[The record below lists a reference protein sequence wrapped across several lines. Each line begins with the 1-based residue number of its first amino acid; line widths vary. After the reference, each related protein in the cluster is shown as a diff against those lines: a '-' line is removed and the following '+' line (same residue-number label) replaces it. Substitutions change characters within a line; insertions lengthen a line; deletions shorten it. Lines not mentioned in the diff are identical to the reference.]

1 MPVASRF
8 SRALRLSLKIVAY
21 FLLGVITL
29 VAVVLLT
36 INLPPVSGWVAE
48 RANAALEPMFRGRLL
63 VRRLGHLDFGGITGA
78 DVEVLD
84 AGGKSVLVAHDIDV
98 RLFWPG
104 IAWNAVVK
112 RPETLNVPI
121 DRIAL
126 DDVEVTLID
135 DGAGSPTI
143 AAAFEPKTP
152 PPEPAEGGGTAIEID
167 ELTIETTRVRG
178 ALAAVGPIDT
188 DLGQLKASLSNDP
201 GGTHVVLQNLDI
213 QARQLPTVGHVEGK
227 LTLDATLPAPPAQ
240 SVTSTNAP
248 IAGGAEAP
256 DAPKPASSTQV
267 YALSPAPLRR
277 ILAGFRGSI
286 AGSDA
291 AADVRLIGEQLAAT
305 FDASSLAPA
314 TISQM
319 VPALSPA
326 APLSLSAKVDGALTK
341 LAFQT
346 RLAQEKSEVAVHGTL
361 TRGEQRS
368 KVAVELTTS
377 GVNLAR
383 LMRDGA
389 ATRINLEGDATLD
402 FGERGGEGNYRLAT
416 ERSEYAG
423 QALPTATVTGQ
434 LQMPAG
440 AALATRGKVQISE
453 PGAPTDI
460 EYDFQA
466 REAGPTVNLSSL
478 TRLQRPARLRE
489 LSDGMQ
495 LTGEV
500 ASRAHYDAGA
510 DQVDAE
516 VRVNLQD
523 LRHPQL
529 RATRLDVAAHAR
541 GRASAPDLEL
551 LANLTGVVAGDRKW
565 SRVRVHTLG
574 TSELFSVDARAYGNR
589 PDEIA
594 VQAVIAP
601 GSEELVR
608 SPRIRVENETGKLL
622 IRSTGVTKKG
632 DRYRVGSLTIDGAG
646 HATASLTYGNGL
658 ERLKLEAQ
666 KLDAGRLLQILGVK
680 SPVKAAKLDIDAEFE
695 NGATPRGKLVANVTE
710 ITLGKLRGGSAQADL
725 QLSSGKISGKADVEL
740 ARGAKTH
747 IAIEGVRSPFGGGP
761 APTLETMTGDIEL
774 TGDLDLARL
783 QPFLPFAGIERAT
796 GQVEFNIAMKRRPG
810 SREPPAFRARVKSRS
825 LVVVSERPDVDQAP
839 TAEQAKMGTPWTLRG
854 IDIDL
859 SAALENQTANLAA
872 RLFDRQGDVFSA
884 AVDFRELGDLSNP
897 RGAFEQAPFKARV
910 TMPRRSFEQWPAPI
924 RPAQFQGALTLQV
937 DAQGTLRAPQVQA
950 RGRIDGFSAASD
962 NPRQRSV
969 DIELGAH
976 YEQAGGNVVLKA
988 HDRRKVVLGID
999 SRWTG
1004 DAARAPEALNAA
1016 PGRSPLTGDVKIEL
1030 SDFPLQIVPQ
1040 LDTRHVRGAVSGK
1053 AELTGLGKDAH
1064 FSLDVGAKR
1073 LAMDRL
1079 VLSEFKAVVQTVN
1092 DELRVST
1099 RISGGGGSVDLQ
1111 AKTGLTWCNR
1121 LVPVIDQQLEGQM
1134 KADKFPLSS
1143 LAPLVDGSVS
1153 ELDGKLDANIRAQ
1166 IENGQPRLSGEAR
1179 LEGGVLQLPTIGQR
1193 FSDISAKVTITPN
1206 SLRVEDV
1213 KARGVSG
1220 GFKAHAEA
1228 ELVGLSP
1235 VSAKAT
1241 VSIDDD
1247 DKLPLTLEGEAI
1259 GDAWGTIE
1267 TTFRVDEA
1275 NKRNEIEVKLQKFHV
1290 EMPGAPPQGIQG
1302 LDQAENVRVG
1312 YFRQDRDFVTIPLQP
1327 LETPSAPSEYQTVV
1341 VVDLGELWVEKG
1353 EQAQVGVGGRIEA
1366 KLGPE
1371 LDVTGKIETR
1381 RGELDIS
1388 GKKFEI
1394 ERGTVTFTG
1403 GPPDTPIISAVA
1415 RYDSPAGYT
1424 VYAEY
1429 TGTATQ
1435 GKLSLRS
1442 EPGLSQ
1448 DEILTLLMFGTPDG
1462 SFGAG
1467 SGSSDSLSTA
1477 VSVVGST
1484 AAQGLNR
1491 ALSKVTDLDV
1501 SARVDTSTG
1510 APRPELVLQLTPRV
1524 AAHVTQALGE
1534 PTPGQSPDR
1543 TFVTIE
1549 LRLASAWSLSTT
1561 VGDRG
1566 ASAFDMIWRR
1576 RY

>member
-1 MPVASRF
+1 MSSSPRSSRV
-8 SRALRLSLKIVAY
+8 LRLSLKVLAI

-36 INLPPVSGWVAE
+36 INLPPVSGWAAE

-84 AGGKSVLVAHDIDV
+84 AGGKSVLLAHDIDV

-104 IAWNAVVK
+104 IAWDAVVK
-112 RPETLNVPI
+112 RPETLKVPI

-135 DGAGSPTI
+135 DGTGSPTI
-143 AAAFEPKTP
+143 ATAFEPKTP
-152 PPEPAEGGGTAIEID
+152 APEPAQSGGTAIEIE
-167 ELTIETTRVRG
+167 ELSIATTRVRG
-178 ALAAVGPIDT
+178 ALAAIAPIDT
-188 DLGQLKASLSNDP
+188 DLADLKASLSLDP
-201 GGTHVVLQNLDI
+201 SGTHVVLENLDI
-213 QARQLPTVGHVEGK
+213 RARQLPTVGHVEGK
-227 LTLDATLPAPPAQ
+227 LTLDVTLPATPEESA
-240 SVTSTNAP
+240 AP
-248 IAGGAEAP
+248 TTGGGGARAP
-256 DAPKPASSTQV
+256 QASNAAGNTQV
-267 YALSPAPLRR
+267 YALEPAPLRR
-277 ILAGFRGSI
+277 ILAGFRGTI
-286 AGSDA
+286 AGSGA

-305 FDASSLAPA
+305 FDARALEPA
-314 TISQM
+314 TISQL
-319 VPALSPA
+319 VPALTPA
-326 APLSLSAKVDGALTK
+326 TPLSLSASVDGPLTE

-346 RLAQEKSEVAVHGTL
+346 RLAQEKSEIALHGKL
-361 TRGEQRS
+361 TRGEQHS
-368 KVAVELTTS
+368 KVAAELTTS

-389 ATRINLEGDATLD
+389 ATRINLEGNATLD
-402 FGERGGEGNYRLAT
+402 FGESGGAGNYRLASA
-416 ERSEYAG
+416 RSEYAG
-423 QALPTATVTGQ
+423 QVLPKTTLTGQ

-440 AALATRGKVQISE
+440 APLAARGKVQITE

-460 EYDFQA
+460 DYDFQS
-466 REAGPTVNLSSL
+466 RQAGPTITVSSL
-478 TRLQRPARLRE
+478 TRLQRPPRLAE
-489 LSDGMQ
+489 LSDGLQ

-500 ASRAHYDAGA
+500 ASRAHYDASA
-510 DQVDAE
+510 DQIDAE
-516 VRVNLQD
+516 VRVDLQD

-551 LANLTGVVAGDRKW
+551 LANLTGVVAGERKW

-594 VQAVIAP
+594 VQAVVAP
-601 GSEELVR
+601 GSEQLVR
-608 SPRIRVENETGKLL
+608 SPTIRVENQNGKLL

-632 DRYRVGSLTIDGAG
+632 DRYRVGRVTIDGAG
-646 HATASLTYGNGL
+646 HALGSLTYDNGL
-658 ERLKLEAQ
+658 ERLKLETQ
-666 KLDAGRLLQILGVK
+666 QLDAGRLLQIMGMK
-680 SPVKAAKLDIDAEFE
+680 SPVRTAKLDIDAEFE
-695 NGATPRGKLVANVTE
+695 NGASPRGKLLANVTE
-710 ITLGKLRGGSAQADL
+710 ITLGKLRGGSARADL
-725 QLSSGKISGKADVEL
+725 KLSAGKISGQADVEL

-747 IAIEGVRSPFGGGP
+747 IAIDGVKSPFGAGP
-761 APTLETMTGDIEL
+761 APTLETMTGDVEL

-796 GQVEFNIAMKRRPG
+796 GQIEFALDMKRKPG
-810 SREPPAFRARVKSRS
+810 SREPPAFHARVKSRS
-825 LVVVSERPDVDQAP
+825 LVVVSERPDTDQAP
-839 TAEQAKMGTPWTLRG
+839 SAEQAKAGTPWTLRG

-859 SAALENQTANLAA
+859 SAALDNQAANLQA

-897 RGAFEQAPFKARV
+897 RGAFERAPFKARV
-910 TMPRRSFEQWPAPI
+910 SVPRRSFEQWPTPI
-924 RPAQFQGALTLQV
+924 RPAQFQGFLTLQL

-962 NPRQRSV
+962 NPRQRRV
-969 DIELGAH
+969 DVELGAQ
-976 YEQAGGNVVLKA
+976 YDPAGGNVQLRA

-999 SRWTG
+999 SRWSG
-1004 DAARAPEALNAA
+1004 DAARALEALNAA
-1016 PGRSPLTGDVKIEL
+1016 PGKSPLTGDVKVEL
-1030 SDFPLQIVPQ
+1030 SDFPVQTIPQ
-1040 LDTRHVRGAVSGK
+1040 LDTRHMRGALSGK
-1053 AELTGLGKDAH
+1053 AELTGLGRDAH
-1064 FSLDVGAKR
+1064 FSLDIGAKR

-1079 VLSEFKAVVQTVN
+1079 VLSEFKAVVQTIN

-1099 RISGGGGSVDLQ
+1099 RISGGGGSVDLE
-1111 AKTGLTWCNR
+1111 AKTGLTWGSR

-1134 KADKFPLSS
+1134 TAKKFPLSS
-1143 LAPLVDGSVS
+1143 LEPLVDGSVS
-1153 ELDGKLDANIRAQ
+1153 ELGGKLDADIRAQ
-1166 IENGQPRLSGEAR
+1166 IENGQPRLSGQAT
-1179 LEGGVLQLPTIGQR
+1179 LEDGVLQLPTIGQR
-1193 FSDISAKVTITPN
+1193 FSDISAKVTITPD

-1228 ELVGLSP
+1228 QLVGLSP
-1235 VSAKAT
+1235 VSATASM
-1241 VSIDDD
+1241 SIDAD

-1259 GDAWGTIE
+1259 GDAWGTID
-1267 TTFRVDEA
+1267 TVFRVDEA
-1275 NKRNEIEVKLQKFHV
+1275 NKRNEIEVNLKKFHV
-1290 EMPGAPPQGIQG
+1290 ALPAAPPQGIQG
-1302 LDQAENVRVG
+1302 LDQADNVRVG

-1327 LETPSAPSEYQTVV
+1327 LEAPSTPSEYQTVV

-1403 GPPDTPIISAVA
+1403 GPPDSPIISAVA

-1442 EPGLSQ
+1442 EPALSQ

-1467 SGSSDSLSTA
+1467 SSNSDSLSTA

-1549 LRLASAWSLSTT
+1549 LRLASSWALSTT